1 MAIFLK
7 RIFSKKTN
15 LILFGSVIFSLG
27 FLIFQSANVLAAT
40 SAPTAPTSTSNVTVS
55 STRYN
60 WTAPAGNSG
69 EFWVLDRSTNGVD
82 FTFVATSSPTSTVNY
97 TFIGLA
103 TNTAYWYR
111 VANGDFTAATS
122 SYVTSS
128 RVYTLATNYGLEF
141 TGPEGSTSTST
152 YLFTLVTSTSGN
164 PSSTEYSIYESVS
177 SNYVFA
183 DGTLDNPEQFASSA
197 VWTSRTVTGLSPNT
211 HYIFLIRA
219 RNGDGV
225 TTTQVTGNDFYTLAN
240 PASAPTLGTVA
251 VTSLPITIAVN
262 GNSTGTEYA
271 IYNTSTANYLDSA
284 GAATSTPVWQT
295 TSTWGASF
303 AATGLTANTGYRFVV
318 IARNGSNINAATST
332 ASVVAYT
339 LANAPT
345 ASAATGA
352 ANSMAFSWTGDA
364 TEYYAEDTTAGTN
377 SGWTT
382 ATSFNVGGINCGTSH
397 TFRVKG
403 RNVTSTET
411 AWSSSM
417 SGTTSACGTG
427 IPVIVAPS
435 APATPATPATPA
447 VPGVSPTVPATPA
460 SPASGASVSLPS
472 AASPVAVFVHTLWVG
487 SRGNEVKALQ
497 QKLRELGYFKYPT
510 NTGYFGP
517 ITRASVVAFQKAQ
530 KLRPYPG
537 WVGPLT
543 RAALNSL

>member
-1 MAIFLK
+1 MANFFK
-7 RIFSKKTN
+7 QIFSKKTN

-40 SAPTAPTSTSNVTVS
+40 SAPTAPTSTSNITVS

-97 TFIGLA
+97 TFTGLA
-103 TNTAYWYR
+103 TNTAYWFR

-141 TGPEGSTSTST
+141 TGPEGSISTST

-164 PSSTEYSIYESVS
+164 PSSTEYSVYESVS

-225 TTTQVTGNDFYTLAN
+225 TTTQVTGNNLYTLAN
-240 PASAPTLGTVA
+240 PAGTPTIGTSTI
-251 VTSLPITIAVN
+251 TSLPITIAVN
-262 GNSTGTEYA
+262 GNSTSTEYA
-271 IYNTSTANYLDSA
+271 IYNTSTGNYLDLDGDANGS
-284 GAATSTPVWQT
+284 SPDWRT
-295 TSTWGASF
+295 TSTWGTSF
-303 AATGLTANTGYRFVV
+303 AATGLTANTGYQFVV
-318 IARNGSNINAATST
+318 ISRNGSNINAATST
-332 ASVVAYT
+332 ASVIAYT

-352 ANSMAFSWTGDA
+352 ANGMAFSWTGNA

-403 RNVTSTET
+403 RNAASTET

-417 SGTTSACGTG
+417 SGTTGACGTG
-427 IPVIVAPS
+427 IPVSTAPS
-435 APATPATPATPA
+435 PTTPAMPTTPVTPI
-447 VPGVSPTVPATPA
+447 VPPIVPVAPA
-460 SPASGASVSLPS
+460 SPVSGASVSFPS